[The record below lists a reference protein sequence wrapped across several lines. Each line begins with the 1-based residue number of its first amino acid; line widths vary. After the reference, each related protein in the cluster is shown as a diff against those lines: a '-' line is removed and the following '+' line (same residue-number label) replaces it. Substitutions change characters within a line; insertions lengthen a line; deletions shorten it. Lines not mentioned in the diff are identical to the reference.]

1 MKKAD
6 PTYFSILHENMSP
19 NFFFWREMNS
29 KVCLLFGALVTLS
42 FLSAA
47 GGTEDSLSGELTR
60 AADTNPGRSKEK
72 LKMAKRNK
80 TAGKKKSK

>member
-1 MKKAD
+1 
-6 PTYFSILHENMSP
+6 
-19 NFFFWREMNS
+19 MNS

-47 GGTEDSLSGELTR
+47 GDSEDSLSGELSR

-72 LKMAKRNK
+72 LKMAKKANDQ
-80 TAGKKKSK
+80 TIDLTWAFEFSC